1 MGRHPRWRPVVTAR
15 GRRRGSCHEYGTLND
30 LFTNQT
36 GDGNTI
42 DSWQQDTSNLTV
54 VAQIGSSNHSNT
66 VQSGNAN
73 LATVNQ

>member
-1 MGRHPRWRPVVTAR
+1 
-15 GRRRGSCHEYGTLND
+15 LND

-66 VQSGNAN
+66 VQSSNAN